1 MTALRRFCGTLRDII
16 HDSPKKVLWKLWDI
30 TFGSPKKAKAMSH
43 SVPQNIPRAVMS
55 YVP

>member
-30 TFGSPKKAKAMSH
+30 TFGSPKKVFWNTIGHNS
-43 SVPQNIPRAVMS
+43 
-55 YVP
+55 